1 MGKNLTG
8 GGKTKGQARK
18 RANPTNGNTNMV
30 LRMPE
35 NEYEIFACVTKMFGN
50 GRISVVDNKNK
61 EFVGIIR
68 GKMKGRSKRHNIITV
83 GTIVL
88 AGLREWEG
96 PTNFI
101 HVDVL
106 EIYDNSQT
114 NQIHKIPNS
123 NITNLISIRDNL
135 YNLNPSLKNSHTNN
149 EDGILFD
156 ENHTGDDDDDD
167 IENKIVFGGKGGKK
181 NGGEEE
187 EDEGDEVPAQK
198 LPPQD
203 FNMIDFDDI

>member
-18 RANPTNGNTNMV
+18 RANPTNGNTNMI
-30 LRMPE
+30 LRMPD

-50 GRISVVDNKNK
+50 GRISVVDNINK
-61 EFVGIIR
+61 EYVGIIR

-88 AGLREWEG
+88 VGLRDWES
-96 PTNFI
+96 PNFI

-135 YNLNPSLKNSHTNN
+135 YNLNPTLKNSHTNN
-149 EDGILFD
+149 NDDGILFD
-156 ENHTGDDDDDD
+156 ENHIDDDEN
-167 IENKIVFGGKGGKK
+167 ENKMVFGSGNQNKG
-181 NGGEEE
+181 
-187 EDEGDEVPAQK
+187 EDDNDVPAQK
-198 LPPQD
+198 LPLQD

>member
-18 RANPTNGNTNMV
+18 RANPTNTNTNMI
-30 LRMPE
+30 LRMPD

-50 GRISVVDNKNK
+50 GRISVVDNINK
-61 EFVGIIR
+61 EYVGIIR
-68 GKMKGRSKRHNIITV
+68 GKMKGRSKRHNIIMV

-88 AGLREWEG
+88 VGLRDWES
-96 PTNFI
+96 PNFI

-135 YNLNPSLKNSHTNN
+135 YNLNPTLKNSHTN
-149 EDGILFD
+149 DGILFD
-156 ENHTGDDDDDD
+156 ENHIDDDENENEN
-167 IENKIVFGGKGGKK
+167 ENKIVF
-181 NGGEEE
+181 
-187 EDEGDEVPAQK
+187 EDEEVPAQK